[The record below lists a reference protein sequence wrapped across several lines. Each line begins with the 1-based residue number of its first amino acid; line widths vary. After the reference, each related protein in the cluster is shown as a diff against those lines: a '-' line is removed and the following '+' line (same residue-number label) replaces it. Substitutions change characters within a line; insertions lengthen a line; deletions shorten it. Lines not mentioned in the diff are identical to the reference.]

1 MVRGN
6 DMFFFFWSFYHV
18 TAKSGLVP
26 SILGL
31 VPPFSNPSNKFDIY
45 ES

>member
-6 DMFFFFWSFYHV
+6 DMFFFNFWSFHHV
-18 TAKSGLVP
+18 TAK
-26 SILGL
+26 LGL
-31 VPPFSNPSNKFDIY
+31 VPPFSNLSNKFDIY